1 MDRIALKE
9 KAKKALTKERIIE
22 SFKLI
27 AIYFAISLA
36 LSLSG
41 SLITLMS
48 SLIGFDRIIPSLITS
63 VASIL
68 VSGLLGFGMISFFL
82 KMSRDE
88 EVTYK
93 ELFAK
98 TDLMVPYIVIT
109 LVSSILIM
117 LGCFLLVVP
126 GIILSFAY
134 SFIYLIFL
142 DNPEMKPLDTLKK
155 SREMLNGHKMDMLE
169 LILSFLGWYILG
181 AFTLGILYIWVIPYM
196 SLTVCYFY
204 DELKAKAK

>member
-36 LSLSG
+36 LSLGG
-41 SLITLMS
+41 SLITLIF
-48 SLIGFDRIIPSLITS
+48 SLIGFDEIIPSLITS

-155 SREMLNGHKMDMLE
+155 SREMLNGHKMEMLE

>member
-36 LSLSG
+36 LSLG
-41 SLITLMS
+41 G
-48 SLIGFDRIIPSLITS
+48 SLIGFDEIIPSLITS

-68 VSGLLGFGMISFFL
+68 ISGLLGFGMISFFL

-109 LVSSILIM
+109 LVSGILIM

-126 GIILSFAY
+126 GIILSIAY

-155 SREMLNGHKMDMLE
+155 SREMLNGHKMEMLE